1 MSIVLNGRSSPFNLC
16 SSFFEDE
23 QGSRYFHKHHYVLR
37 PGSWHLK
44 HKCLFPGQLIREF
57 YLEIPIWYKVSNG
70 FRLQTS
76 LCEIMSIV
84 VITDTVCKHDWKV
97 FYWWSCHLTSEQCI
111 VTDVLIFF
119 IIKPVNTS
127 LGLNMSETAISSTGK
142 WALITHWEYKVTIS
156 HSFILHTM
164 KNHFDHNNGSILLL
178 WWLGNRWPV
187 MPETEKELLAH
198 VSCLTLS
205 PLLLICHRTV
215 QRTGFQ
221 CKMKEKVSWIGSSW
235 SRLVISGFHLEGIH
249 EKLPTVQ

>member
-1 MSIVLNGRSSPFNLC
+1 
-16 SSFFEDE
+16 
-23 QGSRYFHKHHYVLR
+23 
-37 PGSWHLK
+37 
-44 HKCLFPGQLIREF
+44 
-57 YLEIPIWYKVSNG
+57 
-70 FRLQTS
+70 
-76 LCEIMSIV
+76 MSIV
-84 VITDTVCKHDWKV
+84 VIMDTVCKHDWKV

-127 LGLNMSETAISSTGK
+127 LGHNMSETANSSTGK
-142 WALITHWEYKVTIS
+142 WALITHWEYKVAIS
-156 HSFILHTM
+156 HSFILHAM

-187 MPETEKELLAH
+187 VPETEKELLAH

-221 CKMKEKVSWIGSSW
+221 CKVKEKVSWIGSSW
-235 SRLVISGFHLEGIH
+235 SRLVISGFHLEWIH
-249 EKLPTVQ
+249 ENYLLCNSHPTTCFYLWECKRVKLYKAEWGYDKGLLYFYFKSGWSQPVSLCKPLHAWSWNVCFLSPSMAS